1 MCDRV
6 RKLKFLHCADVHL
19 DAPFTSL
26 AHAMGKPSERRHD
39 LRQTFTRII
48 DVVKEENVDI
58 FLISGDLYEHNYV
71 KKSTV
76 NFIND
81 QFNRIPGVEV
91 FIVPGNHDPYTSG
104 SYYRNSVWAD
114 NVHILTQDKPCFEI
128 TRLGVCVYGLGFM
141 DFYCGKPFIEQIK
154 PVDKKA
160 INILMVHGT
169 LDMDIGNNIYNPV
182 SSSELECLGM
192 DYIAFGHF
200 HNRFEGLGPSKNIYN
215 PGSPEPL
222 GFDEEGEHGVL
233 VGTITKD
240 SNGNSF
246 LDTEFIRLNRK
257 FYLSMD
263 VNVSGCGTD
272 EQVIKRIEN
281 AVRGMNTETCI
292 LCINLTGYTEQGF
305 NIDLQYVTAYF
316 SNHLYYLKVLDNT
329 APDYDFGRIAR
340 EPGLKGLF
348 VRKMF
353 SRIENS
359 KDEHEKKVLTK
370 ALYYGLE
377 ALERGEVE
385 CL

>member
-1 MCDRV
+1 
-6 RKLKFLHCADVHL
+6 
-19 DAPFTSL
+19 
-26 AHAMGKPSERRHD
+26 
-39 LRQTFTRII
+39 
-48 DVVKEENVDI
+48 
-58 FLISGDLYEHNYV
+58 
-71 KKSTV
+71 
-76 NFIND
+76 
-81 QFNRIPGVEV
+81 
-91 FIVPGNHDPYTSG
+91 
-104 SYYRNSVWAD
+104 
-114 NVHILTQDKPCFEI
+114 
-128 TRLGVCVYGLGFM
+128 M
-141 DFYCGKPFIEQIK
+141 DFYCGKPFIEQLK

-169 LDMDIGNNIYNPV
+169 LDMNIGNNVYNPV
-182 SSSELECLGM
+182 SSGELEHLEM

-200 HNRFEGLGPSKNIYN
+200 HNRLEGLGRLMNIYN

-246 LDTEFIRLNRK
+246 LDTEFIKLNRK
-257 FYLSMD
+257 FYLCMD
-263 VNVSGCGTD
+263 VDVSGCGTD
-272 EQVIKRIEN
+272 EQVIKRIED
-281 AVRGMNTETCI
+281 AVKGMDTERGIFSIT
-292 LCINLTGYTEQGF
+292 LTGYVEQGF
-305 NIDLQYVTAYF
+305 NIDLEYVTAYL
-316 SNHLYYLKVLDNT
+316 SSRLYYLKVLNNT
-329 APDYDFGRIAR
+329 APDYDFVRIAG

-359 KDEHEKKVLTK
+359 EDEHEKKILTK